1 MGESEEKKEDVAR
14 LHADFENL
22 TSRQSEIVE
31 SLKILQSKFSKSKI
45 TNWSVIASMLGI
57 ALTVVSM
64 TGYLALEP
72 MKDEIL
78 RLRLFKQ
85 GAIKELVQLREAG
98 AIVRERTRSLE
109 RVVFKEG
116 KDQ

>member
-1 MGESEEKKEDVAR
+1 MGESEEKKEGVAR
-14 LHADFENL
+14 LYADFENL
-22 TSRQSEIVE
+22 TSRQAEIVE
-31 SLKILQSKFSKSKI
+31 SLRALQSKFSKSKI

-57 ALTVVSM
+57 ALTIVSM
-64 TGYLALEP
+64 AGYLALEP

-85 GAIKELVQLREAG
+85 GAIKELVLLREGG
-98 AIVRERTRSLE
+98 AIVKERTRSLE

-116 KDQ
+116 KDI